1 MTGFLHHVFSRFH
14 QFLLPYP
21 QIGTICSHST
31 LDNMWITT
39 KAGVHAQRIKYTNVC
54 CKQCCMYC
62 LKSGAVMIDLV
73 KAKNNALSI
82 VRDFGLLEP
91 PVDPVMIA
99 RHLGVKVH
107 FSEFAPEHSKVS
119 GFYDTEEDA
128 IYVNEDE
135 FPLRQTFT
143 VGHEL
148 GHRTMHRE
156 WAASNDYVVLMR
168 DNARNKYELEADE
181 FAGNLLAP
189 RFMLDKYYERLSIA
203 KMSQLFA
210 ISVPA
215 IKVRLSKEYGI

>member
-62 LKSGAVMIDLV
+62 LKSGAVM
-73 KAKNNALSI
+73 
-82 VRDFGLLEP
+82 
-91 PVDPVMIA
+91 
-99 RHLGVKVH
+99 
-107 FSEFAPEHSKVS
+107 
-119 GFYDTEEDA
+119 
-128 IYVNEDE
+128 
-135 FPLRQTFT
+135 
-143 VGHEL
+143 
-148 GHRTMHRE
+148 
-156 WAASNDYVVLMR
+156 SNDYVVLMR